1 MKNDQMREIIERLDM
16 IVKIMSIRL
25 TGERDSPKD
34 QIKDLLS
41 VGMTPSQ
48 IGRILGKPTN
58 VVTAYQA
65 RIKKSK
71 KGKKDGK

>member
-1 MKNDQMREIIERLDM
+1 MDERQLKEITDRLDM
-16 IVKIMSIRL
+16 IIKVMSIGL
-25 TGERDSPKD
+25 MGETDSPKE
-34 QIKDLLS
+34 QIKGLS
-41 VGMTPSQ
+41 TAGMSPSQ

-71 KGKKDGK
+71 KGK